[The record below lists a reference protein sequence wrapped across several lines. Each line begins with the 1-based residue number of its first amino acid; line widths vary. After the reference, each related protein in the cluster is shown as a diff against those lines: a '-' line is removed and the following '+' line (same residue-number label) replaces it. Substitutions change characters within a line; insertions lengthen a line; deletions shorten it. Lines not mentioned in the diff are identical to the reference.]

1 MTDYIKGESKLV
13 RGDKGQKVR
22 GKLLDAVSARHTSLT
37 SGLCTAQDCQVCVAA
52 FLSFVGYNCE
62 PYNNPADF
70 FLDVI
75 NGDSSAVVLSRA
87 DRDEGGEPVG

>member
-1 MTDYIKGESKLV
+1 MP
-13 RGDKGQKVR
+13 
-22 GKLLDAVSARHTSLT
+22 SLPGT
-37 SGLCTAQDCQVCVAA
+37 PPSRPDSVLPKTVNCVAA